1 MKEGMEKQ
9 EEAIGSGLT
18 KMSRRPGAN
27 CWRRSAKHR
36 EEAAGRGRRE
46 PAHPCAPLRTP
57 AHTAAGPRG
66 GLRADGRTWSS
77 SLSRVMRWKGRM
89 RKDLRDRRWHTGSL
103 SSFSSTSRKLLFVL
117 LCGRR
122 AAVSER
128 GRPGHMARAWGA
140 DAQGRACG
148 IQWTR
153 SGEGTEVARRGA
165 MATAGGGGVRGPGR
179 ACVGAE

>member
-1 MKEGMEKQ
+1 
-9 EEAIGSGLT
+9 
-18 KMSRRPGAN
+18 
-27 CWRRSAKHR
+27 
-36 EEAAGRGRRE
+36 
-46 PAHPCAPLRTP
+46 
-57 AHTAAGPRG
+57 
-66 GLRADGRTWSS
+66 
-77 SLSRVMRWKGRM
+77 MRWKGRM

-148 IQWTR
+148 IQWTG
-153 SGEGTEVARRGA
+153 SGEGSGGRKKGSYGNGRRGRG
-165 MATAGGGGVRGPGR
+165 TWPWQGLRGG
-179 ACVGAE
+179 